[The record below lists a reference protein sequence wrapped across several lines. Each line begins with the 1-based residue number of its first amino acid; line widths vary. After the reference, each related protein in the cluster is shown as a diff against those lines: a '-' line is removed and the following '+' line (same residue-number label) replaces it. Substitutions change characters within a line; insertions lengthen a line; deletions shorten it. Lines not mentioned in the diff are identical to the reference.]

1 MTAVTI
7 HSNFGAQEYKVYH
20 CFYCFPIYCHEV
32 MELDAMIL
40 FTILILE
47 YSKFTML
54 CLFQVLPFESGANII
69 KMVDFTKKSEYWKFM
84 IHIPAWQLINR
95 SQ

>member
-69 KMVDFTKKSEYWKFM
+69 KMVDFTQKNLNIES
-84 IHIPAWQLINR
+84 
-95 SQ
+95 